1 LVDLA
6 ADPVGST
13 PSELDA
19 LVKGQLNQ
27 FRPIITELK
36 PVVE

>member
-1 LVDLA
+1 VDLA

-13 PSELDA
+13 PAELDA
-19 LVKGQLNQ
+19 LVKSQLNQ